1 MKSNVKSKTMILI
14 TLGILFA
21 ISPLIN
27 NNFNSEWEVSDL
39 SSHNRN
45 EINSENEDLKISAVS
60 GKIHIINNSG
70 WLDFRNA
77 GYCTGN
83 GTYSEPY
90 VIEDLIIDG
99 GGSGSCILIENSNVY
114 FKIENCTV
122 FNSGHSGSRDSGIY
136 LKKVSNGKMINND
149 CSFNK
154 NGIYTYFS
162 KNNTISTNIAKNNT
176 YHGICVAAQSNET
189 VIDGNTACFNSY
201 IGIHIDGGYTYH
213 NSYNNLIINNNASYN
228 AAAGIRIT
236 FTNDTNIINNTVI
249 NNGVS
254 PWGANALNIQLCQN
268 ITISMNK
275 LEGSNSEGVYAYY
288 LNMINFYNN
297 TISSNRGSGINF
309 EYVRGLNIVDNY
321 FADNIYG
328 ILLNGI
334 YYNGEYQGIENC
346 IISDNIFTN
355 CLYGGIVIGEVF
367 NLTIIENE
375 FNYCGISIQGR
386 ASVYHASSHSIGLGN
401 LVNGKPVYYYVN
413 QTNLEINYD
422 SNIGQILLVNCNQS
436 TLSNLIIS
444 SGSVGIS
451 LLYSYDNIISACI
464 LNHHTWGLNLA
475 LSHSNTI
482 SGVTLNYNMIAIELR
497 ESNFTTI
504 KENRVLA
511 NDFGMF
517 LSKSDNNQISGNF
530 INNNLGFGIYLDHSK
545 FNLIKANTINSND
558 IGIYLFGHH
567 MSRASNNNTVIDN
580 ILIGNNLCFFESDD
594 CTGNIFKNN
603 YCAEAPLKG
612 TGRIPFELI
621 ILISIISGGA
631 VIGVATLLFLI
642 RKRKR
647 IE

>member
-1 MKSNVKSKTMILI
+1 MKKKTQIVLGLVTFLVFLSSVNFINRNNDLATFSKN
-14 TLGILFA
+14 
-21 ISPLIN
+21 IN
-27 NNFNSEWEVSDL
+27 IIDINTSQNSE
-39 SSHNRN
+39 
-45 EINSENEDLKISAVS
+45 
-60 GKIHIINNSG
+60 KIHIRGNTG
-70 WLDFRNA
+70 WIDFKNA
-77 GYCTGN
+77 GNCTGSGN
-83 GTYSEPY
+83 YSNPY
-90 VIEDLIIDG
+90 IIKDLVIDG
-99 GGSGSCILIENSNVY
+99 GNSGSCILIENSDVY
-114 FKIENCTV
+114 FTIQNCTL

-136 LKKVSNGKMINND
+136 LKNVSNGKILNNN

-162 KNNTISTNIAKNNT
+162 KNNTISANIARNNT
-176 YHGICVAAQSNET
+176 YNGICVAARSNKT
-189 VIDGNTACFNSY
+189 ILDGNTACFNSY

-236 FTNDTNIINNTVI
+236 FTNDSKIINNTVI

-334 YYNGEYQGIENC
+334 YYNGEYQGVENC
-346 IISDNIFTN
+346 IISDNIFTD

-386 ASVYHASSHSIGLGN
+386 ASVYHATSHTIGISN
-401 LVNGKPVYYYVN
+401 LVNGKPLYYYVN

-451 LLYSYDNIISACI
+451 LLYSNDNTISACT
-464 LNHHTWGLNLA
+464 LNHHTWGLNIA

-482 SGVTLNYNMIAIELR
+482 SGVTLNYNMFGIQLYN
-497 ESNFTTI
+497 SNFTII
-504 KENRVLA
+504 KENRVLS
-511 NDFGMF
+511 NHYGM
-517 LSKSDNNQISGNF
+517 LLYESHNNQIFRNY
-530 INNNLGFGIYLDHSK
+530 INNNLGFGIYLYHTSS
-545 FNLIKANTINSND
+545 FNLIRANTLNSND
-558 IGIYLFGHH
+558 IGISLIGHGI
-567 MSRASNNNTVIDN
+567 MSASNNNTIIDN
-580 ILIGNNLCFFESDD
+580 TLLGNRQCFFEGDDCSGNIFENNLCVEGPVILGYEMFSLFFV
-594 CTGNIFKNN
+594 
-603 YCAEAPLKG
+603 L
-612 TGRIPFELI
+612 L
-621 ILISIISGGA
+621 LISSIMIKKVRETFS
-631 VIGVATLLFLI
+631 
-642 RKRKR
+642 
-647 IE
+647 